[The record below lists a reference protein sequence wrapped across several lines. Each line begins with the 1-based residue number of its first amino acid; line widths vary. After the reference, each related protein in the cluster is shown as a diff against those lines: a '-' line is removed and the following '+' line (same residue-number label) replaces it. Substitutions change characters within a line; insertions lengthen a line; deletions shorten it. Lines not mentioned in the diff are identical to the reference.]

1 MALNARKPLD
11 MTLLR
16 KTVYVNDVPVGE
28 ASTWREVHLLLRARG
43 ISFLGQP
50 GAAEGPTGFFL
61 QGTARTGIRER
72 DRFGNGVA

>member
-1 MALNARKPLD
+1 MALNSWPID

-16 KTVYVNDVPVGE
+16 KTVHINDVPIGE
-28 ASTWREVHLLLRARG
+28 ASTWTEVRALLRVKG
-43 ISFLGQP
+43 ISFLGKP

-61 QGTARTGIRER
+61 QGTARTGIQER